1 MTTARAALAPQQR
14 RAAGRR
20 GGEGV
25 LGQLRFLQC
34 DQVTSGQDS
43 FCVVSK
49 LPIFYVQTVCHLYF
63 SGCLE
68 EEDDVASL
76 FL

>member
-1 MTTARAALAPQQR
+1 M
-14 RAAGRR
+14 
-20 GGEGV
+20 

-34 DQVTSGQDS
+34 DDHVTSGQDS

-49 LPIFYVQTVCHLYF
+49 LPIFYVQTACHLYF
-63 SGCLE
+63 SDCLE

-76 FL
+76 FLLFLLSDSLHVRIFHE